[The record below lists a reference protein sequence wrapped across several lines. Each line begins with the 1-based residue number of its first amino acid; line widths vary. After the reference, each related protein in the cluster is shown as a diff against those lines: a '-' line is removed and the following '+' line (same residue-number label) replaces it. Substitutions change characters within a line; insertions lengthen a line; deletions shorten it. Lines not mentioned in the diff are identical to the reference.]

1 MKKLLPIL
9 LVFFIAFIQ
18 PARADVFKPSVQD
31 QIKLGEQA
39 ASDIKKQFTA
49 LPDTDPRVQLLQ
61 KVAAKIVATFPK
73 DEPWHFS
80 FTLLQSSQVNAF
92 ALPGGPMFFFTGLVD
107 KLTTE
112 DELAGVIGHELTHV
126 RKQHW
131 ANMEASALRRRIF
144 ITIGLILLHVNYF
157 GTQLADLADQM
168 YTLQYSRGDEGQAD
182 EGGFA
187 AMTTAGYNP
196 AGMIDLFKLFEKMG
210 SSGPEF
216 ASDHPSDNHR
226 IQHIEDLIKKSNK
239 TYPAQIALS
248 WPKELLDADK
258 AAWDKEKKKD

>member
-1 MKKLLPIL
+1 MKKFLPVLLL
-9 LVFFIAFIQ
+9 FLVSFAL
-18 PARADVFKPSVQD
+18 PVRADIFKPSVQD

-39 ASDIKKQFTA
+39 AADIKKQFPV

-61 KVAAKIVATFPK
+61 KVADKIVATFPK
-73 DEPWHFS
+73 GEPWHYS
-80 FTLLQSSQVNAF
+80 FTVLQSSQVNAF
-92 ALPGGPMFFFTGLVD
+92 ALPGGPMFFFTGILD
-107 KLTTE
+107 KLKTE

-144 ITIGLILLHVNYF
+144 ITLGLIFLHVNYF
-157 GTQLADLADQM
+157 GTQLADLADQV

-182 EGGFA
+182 EGGFN
-187 AMTTAGYNP
+187 AMTAAGYNP
-196 AGMIDLFKLFEKMG
+196 QGMIDLFQLFEKLG

-226 IQHIEDLIKKSNK
+226 IQHIQDLMKKANK
-239 TYPAQIALS
+239 VYQAQIPLN
-248 WPKELLDADK
+248 WPQSLLDADK